1 MKDGALLGEPL
12 PVGDDGAEGLAL
24 LIDAHIEMPDE
35 ALVGL
40 FVISGD
46 VTVCHPGPKGAAQM
60 GGGQGLEEAVGAVD
74 HVMAPGAE
82 KAHAGA
88 VRHGELDLVPIPV
101 WLGCAVD
108 HGDLAVPTA
117 DALEGVLDLLALK
130 IQLLCIGHVPQLTAA
145 ALGVLGTV
153 RGLATG
159 GRLRHLRHPPPG
171 GGLADL

>member
-1 MKDGALLGEPL
+1 M
-12 PVGDDGAEGLAL
+12 
-24 LIDAHIEMPDE
+24 
-35 ALVGL
+35 GL

-46 VTVCHPGPKGAAQM
+46 VIVCHPGPEGAAQM

-88 VRHGELDLVPIPV
+88 VRYGELDLVPIPV
-101 WLGCAVD
+101 RLGCAVD
-108 HGDLAVPTA
+108 HGDRAVPTA

-130 IQLLCIGHVPQLTAA
+130 IQLLFVGHVPQLTAA

-153 RGLATG
+153 RDLPAG
-159 GRLRHLRHPPPG
+159 GGLRHLRHPPPG